1 MSEFNV
7 YEGVEQVK
15 GVSYLTKELSPVLL
29 NLKTELTKRGKM
41 LKEHNVRHI
50 NKLQKASMPP
60 YIVLVID
67 EFVMIKDESIMSNL
81 LQIASLGRA
90 NGIYLILSMQ
100 RPSHSILSTDVRG
113 VLSVGV
119 GFRTVDLR
127 NAMIGE
133 TPGSEKITKMD
144 SGKFLLNLDG
154 LVELKAPYLNE
165 DDTEL
170 ILNNYKIDE
179 WKKIII

>member
-1 MSEFNV
+1 
-7 YEGVEQVK
+7 
-15 GVSYLTKELSPVLL
+15 
-29 NLKTELTKRGKM
+29 
-41 LKEHNVRHI
+41 
-50 NKLQKASMPP
+50 
-60 YIVLVID
+60 VID

-81 LQIASLGRA
+81 LQIASLGGA

-113 VLSVGV
+113 VLSFRMD
-119 GFRTVDLR
+119 FRTVDLR

-144 SGKFLLNLDG
+144 SGKFLLNLDR

-165 DDTEL
+165 D
-170 ILNNYKIDE
+170 ILS
-179 WKKIII
+179 